1 MLDKFYDNLENYDNL
16 FLQQI
21 WGNDNCFENSSDSV
35 ENFKEGKEYVKTVPV
50 KSADQGVLKNL

>member
-35 ENFKEGKEYVKTVPV
+35 WK
-50 KSADQGVLKNL
+50 GVC